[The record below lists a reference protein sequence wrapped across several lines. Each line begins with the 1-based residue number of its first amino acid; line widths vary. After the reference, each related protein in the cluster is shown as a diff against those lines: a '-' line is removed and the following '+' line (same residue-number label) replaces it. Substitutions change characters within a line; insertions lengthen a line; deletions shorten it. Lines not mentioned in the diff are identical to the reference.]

1 MQDPNELCECYRIVI
16 IILLH
21 LVQLFHSPTTGQWV
35 RIDTPKLSRI
45 SPFSIDI
52 QKRRANRMV
61 NSGATCCPT
70 AGIHVVTA
78 RDNINENSAYYID
91 MLALGEKVQRSSSLS
106 HSLSLTTFPASPF
119 RVLLFSC
126 HCPVSIFPSSAYNSK
141 RENEKKKQQ
150 LFRNS
155 DAGQLAL
162 SRPFL
167 KHEHQSR

>member
-1 MQDPNELCECYRIVI
+1 MSTYRYAKI
-16 IILLH
+16 ISSISVLNRH
-21 LVQLFHSPTTGQWV
+21 
-35 RIDTPKLSRI
+35 PKETSE
-45 SPFSIDI
+45 
-52 QKRRANRMV
+52 AMA

-119 RVLLFSC
+119 RVLLCFC

-167 KHEHQSR
+167 NMNTNHARFIRIEGHILLFL